1 MADGPVVSLLPAATE
16 IICALGAADRLAA
29 VSHECDHPESITG
42 LPRLTR
48 TRTALGGSGAQIDD
62 RVRDLVERGLAIYQ
76 VDADALRQLAPD
88 VIVTQTQCDVCA
100 VSPGDLHDAVAG
112 WIGAP
117 PTVVSLEALTLDA
130 IWTDIFSVG
139 VALGLEREAG
149 DLVERLKT
157 RVKAL
162 ERQVPDGGRRPRVG
176 VLEWMSPLMAGGN
189 WMPELLEIA
198 GCELVWGDAGAHS
211 PWLDADDLVD
221 ADPDILLVI
230 PCGYAIDHTMREIKA
245 LTDLEVWSGLRAVRE
260 GRVFAADGNAYF
272 NRPGPRIVESIE
284 ILIDIAHGA
293 GSGDSFGGFGWTR
306 HI

>member
-16 IICALGAADRLAA
+16 IICALGAADRLVV
-29 VSHECDHPESITG
+29 VSHECDHPESIAG

-48 TRTALGGSGAQIDD
+48 TRTSLEGSGDEVHD
-62 RVRDLVERGLAIYQ
+62 RVRDLVERGLAIYE
-76 VDADALRQLAPD
+76 VDADALRRLAPK

-100 VSPGDLHDAVAG
+100 VSPGDLRDAVAG
-112 WIGAP
+112 WIGTP
-117 PTVVSLEALTLDA
+117 PALVSLEALTLEA
-130 IWTDIFSVG
+130 IWADICAVG
-139 VALGLEREAG
+139 AALGMEREAG
-149 DLVERLKT
+149 SLVERLNV
-157 RVKAL
+157 RVDAL
-162 ERQVPDGGRRPRVG
+162 AQRVPGGEMRPRVG

-198 GCELVWGDAGAHS
+198 GCEPVWGDAGAHS
-211 PWLDADDLVD
+211 PWLEADALVD

-230 PCGYAIDHTMREIKA
+230 PCGYSIDDTLREINA
-245 LTDLEVWSGLRAVRE
+245 LTGLEVWPTLRAVRE
-260 GRVFAADGNAYF
+260 GRVFIADGNAYF

-293 GSGDSFGGFGWTR
+293 GTADSAAGFGWIR